1 KMRNLQACVLKCM
14 KFLKQLIII
23 ILFSIMGSGT
33 LFAQGD
39 RCSSIQPFCAGTS
52 QFIFPNSNAPNGDVP
67 IAESGPNYRCLN
79 TQPYPAWF
87 YLQIDNSGNLNFSIS
102 QTVNSDGTGGTL
114 DVDFIAWGPFNEGD
128 ELCGSS
134 ALSSSRIVDC
144 SYSPEASEDFTINN
158 AKAGQVYVVLITN
171 YSESRGFIRLEQTN
185 LNQANSGTTDCSIV
199 DILGDDI
206 ALCEDVPVILTATNV
221 NATRYEYYVF
231 DDSLND
237 FVLLSNQTSPDF
249 TVTSS
254 GLYRVKAINDNTGL
268 GFNDEVLI
276 EYFENPIAIVPQ
288 DLIGCSNG
296 ASAMF
301 DLFEVYDEITQDPQ
315 NSGLSF
321 DLNFYSSQANFD
333 NDIVIENP
341 TAFEAVNNQKIIATI
356 TYANS
361 GCVSNSVEFNLKIEA
376 IPEIDLEEEL
386 FFCLDINGDL
396 QSTQSIGQ
404 DLGPGFIYNW
414 NVPNDPDGDGVQNPI
429 LVFNEVAVTSE
440 FSVEI
445 INKNTG
451 CSKVFSTNI
460 NYSSAPKDIS
470 YSISGN
476 DFEDGYV
483 VSVSTSDLNGTTP
496 VYEYRLDA
504 GPWQLQPDFSNVKPG
519 VHTVS
524 ARDIYGCGSLTSDS
538 FRLIGY
544 SRFFTPNGDG
554 YNDTW
559 NVINDAQVSISKILI
574 YDRFGKLLK
583 QLDPRG
589 RGWDG
594 TYNGAAM
601 PADDYWFLVY
611 LRDKSTGVVS
621 EFTGHF
627 TLKL

>member
-1 KMRNLQACVLKCM
+1 
-14 KFLKQLIII
+14 
-23 ILFSIMGSGT
+23 MGSGY

-52 QFIFPNSNAPNGDVP
+52 QFIFPNSNAANGDVP
-67 IAESGPNYRCLN
+67 IAESGPNYRCLE

-87 YLQIDNSGNLNFSIS
+87 YLQIENSGNLNFRIS

-114 DVDFIAWGPFNEGD
+114 DVDFIAWGPFSDGD
-128 ELCGSS
+128 ELCGAS
-134 ALSSSRIVDC
+134 ALSLSRIVGC
-144 SYSPEASEDFTINN
+144 SYSPAATEDLSINN
-158 AKAGQVYVVLITN
+158 ARAGQIYVVLITN
-171 YSESRGFIRLEQTN
+171 YSESSGFIRLEQTN
-185 LNQANSGTTDCSIV
+185 LNEPNSGTTDCSIV

-206 ALCEDVPVILTATNV
+206 ALCEDVPVKLTATNV

-231 DDSLND
+231 DDSSNN

-254 GLYRVKAINDNTGL
+254 GLYKVIAINDDTGL
-268 GFNDEVLI
+268 EFNDEILV
-276 EYFENPIAIVPQ
+276 EYFDIPIAVAPQ
-288 DLIGCSNG
+288 DLIGCSNDST
-296 ASAMF
+296 ATF
-301 DLFEVYDEITQDPQ
+301 DLLEVYDEITQDPQ
-315 NSGLSF
+315 NMGSTF
-321 DLNFYSSQANFD
+321 DLNFYSSQSNFD

-341 TAFEAVNNQKIIATI
+341 TSFEAVNNQKIIATI
-356 TYANS
+356 TYVNS

-386 FFCLDINGDL
+386 FFCLDINEDL
-396 QSTQSIGQ
+396 QSTQSIGK

-451 CSKVFSTNI
+451 CSKLFSTNI

-483 VSVSTSDLNGTTP
+483 VSVLTSDLNGTTP
-496 VYEYRLDA
+496 VYEYRLDD

-524 ARDIYGCGSLTSDS
+524 ARDIHGCGSLTSDS

-601 PADDYWFLVY
+601 PADDYWFVVD
-611 LRDKSTGVVS
+611 LRDKSTGDVS